1 MYKNPLNNR
10 DLSDYNSLKKQRDY
24 GSIIK
29 KYENKKLQTEPTE
42 LQKYYQ
48 YLTYQQPI
56 LDELN
61 YVAERMRNEDIKTKT
76 DDYDFI
82 ENLKIKRENQ
92 MKEISLKE
100 KDVSR
105 EDLFDNASIVK
116 NDDPT
121 PIINSSLEMEYP
133 TEPQPEPQII
143 KNTPITQSLMNGLF
157 GDGDE
162 GDADFNMSIAD
173 TVPIKEEKF
182 ELSKE
187 GEKKSKAKK
196 KRDGRKKA
204 KEIKAKEEESAL
216 KIENAILEKV
226 KRNRA
231 KKELISLKMDKA
243 NDVIG
248 QINNEKK
255 EIVKNKSNAVSMAN
269 DMVNNL
275 FTETINNIP
284 EKNKRGRK
292 KKIKK

>member
-76 DDYDFI
+76 
-82 ENLKIKRENQ
+82 
-92 MKEISLKE
+92 LKE